1 MRVHCVEEVKR
12 HQGVL
17 LDVDYTPFDTVTL
30 AKMARIK
37 GLKLWSSQNCIRAL
51 SKDERVRALSKQH
64 FSNLLP
70 KLLGHVCLG
79 KKGFFSCTLIQE

>member
-1 MRVHCVEEVKR
+1 MMRVHCVEKVKR

-37 GLKLWSSQNCIRAL
+37 GLKLWSSQNCIARAGVSYIWNFPFL
-51 SKDERVRALSKQH
+51 
-64 FSNLLP
+64 
-70 KLLGHVCLG
+70 
-79 KKGFFSCTLIQE
+79 